1 MLELT
6 TIKKHLNIDDT
17 YTADDEYIMLLC
29 KVCYDAVERHIN
41 CNINDL
47 IDKNTNEFTPAINHA
62 VLLLIG
68 NYYAN
73 RESVVYASVNE
84 IPTSY
89 NYLLD
94 FFKKY

>member
-1 MLELT
+1 MLELK
-6 TIKKHLNIDDT
+6 TIKKHLNIDET
-17 YTADDEYIMLLC
+17 YTADDNYIMQLC
-29 KVCYDAVERHIN
+29 DVCYDAVERHIN
-41 CNINDL
+41 SNINEL
-47 IDKNTNEFTPAINHA
+47 IHEETNEFPPSINHA
-62 VLLLIG
+62 VLLLIA

-94 FFKKY
+94 FFKHY